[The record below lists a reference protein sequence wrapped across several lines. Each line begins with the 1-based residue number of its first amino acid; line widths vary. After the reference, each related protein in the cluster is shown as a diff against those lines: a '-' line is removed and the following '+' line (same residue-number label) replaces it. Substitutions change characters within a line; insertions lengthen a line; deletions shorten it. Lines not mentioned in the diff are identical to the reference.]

1 MPGAKLS
8 VGDLHFSE
16 GDGEP
21 TTAIEMSG
29 IVTLRVNLI
38 RGGVQA
44 LSMRAPMYQTS
55 PSEPT
60 YPRRLVF
67 TGLSTLDRGRTQTD
81 CGGISAYRNAAL
93 SAVDYL
99 EKLGFSREQAYVLL
113 SVAPVETKVVATA
126 NRPNLVISLGLPLDI
141 FDFDITPRGLSAG
154 PHSITGPA
162 MASEARLLSES
173 RVNGRR
179 ADGADGPYPANGH

>member
-1 MPGAKLS
+1 

-29 IVTLRVNLI
+29 IITLRVNVI

-67 TGLSTLDRGRTQTD
+67 TGLSTLDHGRIQTD
-81 CGGISAYRNAAL
+81 CGGIAAYRNAAL

-126 NRPNLVISLGLPLDI
+126 NRPNFVISLGLPLDI
-141 FDFDITPRGLSAG
+141 FDFDITPKGLPSV
-154 PHSITGPA
+154 PHSIAGPA
-162 MASEARLLSES
+162 MLSETRLLREAQTNSHGAIS
-173 RVNGRR
+173 VNG
-179 ADGADGPYPANGH
+179 ANGTNGH